1 MLKSLLLLF
10 IWALILSMSSPSSS
24 SLAHC
29 HERSVRGA
37 RNAAMESLYASP
49 RRHRLA
55 ANPFQEVGNLP
66 RVTLPR
72 FPPLDQERAALRDAD
87 RERQE
92 ALQETPSRRYRRVPR
107 REEENRAVS
116 PTPGLRGCSAVGI
129 SYSARLAGAPAV
141 ANKWALAQRARRDR
155 ENAAKTAAAA
165 GPSTSTGASAPALG
179 AREREQA
186 AAAAA
191 AARILTPPQTQG
203 APAPPPRLFI
213 RLPARPARAP
223 SPADDDDEEFPR
235 YICLPPARQPRA
247 PSPDDPPL
255 QPVEVKVV
263 VGSRSRSRARR
274 TSW

>member
-24 SLAHC
+24 SLAHR

-37 RNAAMESLYASP
+37 RNAAMESPYASP

-87 RERQE
+87 HERQE

-116 PTPGLRGCSAVGI
+116 PMISRVSVYTGNLPISRISRIPHTHTSLYTRASSHSSDWLSEENIATILESVEARVSEETQSDTIRQYPRFYRKRCFTRLGFRG
-129 SYSARLAGAPAV
+129 
-141 ANKWALAQRARRDR
+141 RD
-155 ENAAKTAAAA
+155 EIIIKSWQGN
-165 GPSTSTGASAPALG
+165 
-179 AREREQA
+179 
-186 AAAAA
+186 
-191 AARILTPPQTQG
+191 QT
-203 APAPPPRLFI
+203 
-213 RLPARPARAP
+213 
-223 SPADDDDEEFPR
+223 
-235 YICLPPARQPRA
+235 
-247 PSPDDPPL
+247 
-255 QPVEVKVV
+255 
-263 VGSRSRSRARR
+263 
-274 TSW
+274 